1 MGSCCSDMSGGMDA
15 VGGMDVLNLDK
26 DTETAVPSDFLSG
39 TRGVPADVQL
49 WISASK
55 LRDKDFLSKSDP
67 LAVAF
72 IRKDGVLEEVGRT
85 EVVSNTL
92 NPSWVTDIKVSY
104 SFQDIQQLLFRVYD
118 IDTKYAGVNPQE
130 LPLEEQD
137 FLGEMTCL
145 LAEVVAAP
153 GQSFSRLLQDKVD
166 GGTDKTGVKSMGTL
180 TIKAEEMQHSKS
192 IVELV
197 LRCSDLNNKDF
208 FSKSDP
214 FLRLSR
220 LREDGSSVPVY
231 KSEVKKNNLH
241 PTWKLVRTTLQQLNN
256 GNMDRPLVVE
266 CFNYNGNGRHDL
278 IGSTQVSL
286 NELQASA
293 GGTVSFELKRPSDNQ
308 AGGKLH
314 VEGCRISS
322 GHSFLDYLRGGCQL
336 SFMVAVDFT
345 ASNGNPHQQDS
356 LHYLDPSGKPNSY
369 EIAIESVGEVL
380 YHYDYD
386 KLFAAWG
393 FGGKPMNSPVSHC
406 FNLNGHSAEVGVVV
420 RADKRAHILTQ
431 VDGVDGILRAYS
443 QALKSVALAGPTLF
457 APVVNMASSIASEYI
472 SQEKQK
478 YFVLLIITDGVITD
492 LHQTI
497 NAIVNAASLPLSI
510 LIVGVGGADFTEME
524 VLDAD
529 KRKLQSSDG
538 RLAERDIVQFVP
550 LRDMGNKTNLRRTM
564 LAELPT
570 QLLEFMRSRSIVP
583 NLNLR

>member
-39 TRGVPADVQL
+39 TRGVPADVQVQL

-406 FNLNGHSAEVGVVV
+406 FNLNGHSAEV
-420 RADKRAHILTQ
+420 
-431 VDGVDGILRAYS
+431 DGVDGILRAYS